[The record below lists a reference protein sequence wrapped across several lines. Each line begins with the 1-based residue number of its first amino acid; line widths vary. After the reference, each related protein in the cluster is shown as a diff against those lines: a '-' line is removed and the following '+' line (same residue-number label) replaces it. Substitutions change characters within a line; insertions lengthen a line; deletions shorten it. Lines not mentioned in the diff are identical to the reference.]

1 MKYMGE
7 TVWHATVRFTG
18 SFDFVLGGGRRGW
31 GYRRYCILNLFTFL
45 FIGL

>member
-18 SFDFVLGGGRRGW
+18 SFDFVLGRGRRGW
-31 GYRRYCILNLFTFL
+31 GIDAIAYFVKS
-45 FIGL
+45 